1 MFVKILRWWRVIATG
16 SAFLLF
22 GIGGLLAA
30 VVFPIMNQ
38 LPGSSFKREARVQW
52 VVHRLFRGFVQYMRA
67 VGILHVNTVD
77 AHLLHSSASQL
88 LVANHPTL
96 LDVVMLG
103 ALVPQLDCVV
113 KQAAWSN
120 PFMRG
125 AVIAAGYIP
134 NDASEALIDE
144 CAARLRDGRS
154 LLIFPEGTRSPK
166 GGLGALRRG
175 ASHMAIRSQ
184 RPLRPVF
191 IGCDPPTLMKGQPWY
206 DVPSRP
212 MRYTIEVGPAI
223 DPRPFADGRG
233 RGAAARELNAA
244 LRDFYEERLQN
255 HARRHR
261 AAGFGRE

>member
-1 MFVKILRWWRVIATG
+1 MFSKLFRCWRVVATG
-16 SAFLLF
+16 SAFALF

-30 VVFPIMNQ
+30 VVFPMMNR
-38 LPGSSFKREARVQW
+38 LPGSRFIREARVQR
-52 VVHRLFRGFVQYMRA
+52 VVHWLFRRFVQYMRA
-67 VGILHVNTVD
+67 VGILHVEVVD
-77 AHLLHSSASQL
+77 AHLLQSPGGQL

-113 KQAAWSN
+113 KRASWSN

-125 AVIAAGYIP
+125 PIVAAGYIP
-134 NDASEALIDE
+134 NDPGEALVDQ
-144 CAARLRDGRS
+144 CAERLRDGRS

-166 GGLGALRRG
+166 GGLGPLRRG
-175 ASHMAIRSQ
+175 AAHMALRSQ

-191 IGCDPPTLMKGQPWY
+191 IGCDPPALMSGQPWY

-223 DPRPFADGRG
+223 DLRPFTDEKA
-233 RGAAARELNAA
+233 RGAAARELIAA
-244 LRDFYEERLQN
+244 VRDFYEERLQN
-255 HARRHR
+255 PS
-261 AAGFGRE
+261 